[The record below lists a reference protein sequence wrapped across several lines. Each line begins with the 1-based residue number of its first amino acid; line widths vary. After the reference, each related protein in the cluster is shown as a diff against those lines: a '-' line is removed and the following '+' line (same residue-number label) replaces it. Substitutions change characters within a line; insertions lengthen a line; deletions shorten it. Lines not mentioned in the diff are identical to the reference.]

1 MSNNEKTIGVLGGGA
16 WGTAL
21 AQNAATAGRKTTI
34 WAREEDVVN
43 SINENHENSV
53 FLPTIPLS
61 KDLKATSDLKQ
72 ICQNDIL
79 LIVTPAQYV
88 RETLKNI
95 NPYISEGQPI
105 VICSKGIEIESG
117 KLLSTVVAE
126 ETPKAIC
133 AIMTGPTFAT
143 EIAHGKPSAMTLAVK
158 DKDTARELREVLS
171 TKLLRTYITD
181 DVIGVQLGGAV
192 KNVIAIG
199 CGVAQGLDYGESA
212 RAALVTRGLA
222 EMSRLA
228 SAMGANKETL
238 MGMCGIGDLMLTC
251 SSLQSRN
258 FSLGVLLGQGKTLE
272 DILMSR
278 NSVTEG
284 VHTSKALMTL
294 AKNNAVEMPICEAVY
309 KCLNENVPVK
319 DAVQELLD
327 RPLP

>member
-1 MSNNEKTIGVLGGGA
+1 
-16 WGTAL
+16 
-21 AQNAATAGRKTTI
+21 
-34 WAREEDVVN
+34 
-43 SINENHENSV
+43 
-53 FLPTIPLS
+53 
-61 KDLKATSDLKQ
+61 
-72 ICQNDIL
+72 
-79 LIVTPAQYV
+79 
-88 RETLKNI
+88 
-95 NPYISEGQPI
+95 
-105 VICSKGIEIESG
+105 
-117 KLLSTVVAE
+117 
-126 ETPKAIC
+126 
-133 AIMTGPTFAT
+133 MTGPTFAT

-199 CGVAQGLDYGESA
+199 CGIAQGLDYGESA